1 MRDPA
6 YGGEVP
12 LESAYDFV
20 QAELDHLF
28 ESPAA
33 VREAARLAHEQ
44 SIQAAFEK
52 FHADNPRVYALLC
65 RFSRQLRE
73 VGYEHG
79 GIGMIWERMR
89 WEVATGSKDAAGFKL
104 NNNFRSRYA
113 RLIHRQEPDL
123 DGFFETRE
131 LRAV

>member
-1 MRDPA
+1 MVNRDPA
-6 YGGEVP
+6 YEDEVP
-12 LESAYDFV
+12 MESAEDWR
-20 QAELDHLF
+20 QANLF
-28 ESPAA
+28 D
-33 VREAARLAHEQ
+33 EQ
-44 SIQAAFEK
+44 TIQAAFAQ
-52 FHADNPRVYALLC
+52 FHAENPRVYDLLC
-65 RFSRQLRE
+65 RFTRELRAA
-73 VGYEHG
+73 GYEHG

-89 WEVATGSKDAAGFKL
+89 WEVYTGTKDEAGFKL